1 MAQRRRR
8 SWLSAEEQNCQR
20 GLGLDCG
27 AGRDLGRYAAGAR
40 RARTQRGPRHLRPSG
55 RARAPFSH
63 RIEKPVIPPC
73 MPCFAM
79 PHEGEA
85 DQLCTTPCISHG
97 HTQLQ
102 RQTNQKEL
110 AHTSSSTAHPPAA
123 IPHYP
128 HGRFTSRMPA
138 WCSQVR
144 RRRAPRGRLIQRVV
158 DGAGDERRVRAPVAA
173 AAGRACGRVWTAC
186 TAASR
191 VAGCGQPSASA
202 RGASP
207 ADATLPDVLCPCG
220 CTRTNLG
227 GAARL

>member
-1 MAQRRRR
+1 MAG
-8 SWLSAEEQNCQR
+8 S
-20 GLGLDCG
+20 
-27 AGRDLGRYAAGAR
+27 GRDLGRYAAGAR

-55 RARAPFSH
+55 RARALFSH

-128 HGRFTSRMPA
+128 HGRFTSRMPTHRPHDLLGRA
-138 WCSQVR
+138 SQPPSPPPPPSPHFALGLVLTGPASSGAAR
-144 RRRAPRGRLIQRVV
+144 AANPARSRRGWRRAACTSRRRARRRG
-158 DGAGDERRVRAPVAA
+158 A
-173 AAGRACGRVWTAC
+173 RAC
-186 TAASR
+186 S
-191 VAGCGQPSASA
+191 
-202 RGASP
+202 
-207 ADATLPDVLCPCG
+207 
-220 CTRTNLG
+220 
-227 GAARL
+227 

>member
-1 MAQRRRR
+1 
-8 SWLSAEEQNCQR
+8 
-20 GLGLDCG
+20 
-27 AGRDLGRYAAGAR
+27 
-40 RARTQRGPRHLRPSG
+40 
-55 RARAPFSH
+55 
-63 RIEKPVIPPC
+63 
-73 MPCFAM
+73 M

-128 HGRFTSRMPA
+128 HGRFTSRMPTHRPFTTSWEALHSHPRRRRRRRRTLLSA

-158 DGAGDERRVRAPVAA
+158 DGAGDERRVRADVALDGEERERVLE
-173 AAGRACGRVWTAC
+173 GRFQELFELEVDRVVSKGVGLVVESGESSTL
-186 TAASR
+186 
-191 VAGCGQPSASA
+191 GQPEAS
-202 RGASP
+202 S
-207 ADATLPDVLCPCG
+207 
-220 CTRTNLG
+220 
-227 GAARL
+227 

>member
-1 MAQRRRR
+1 MR
-8 SWLSAEEQNCQR
+8 
-20 GLGLDCG
+20 
-27 AGRDLGRYAAGAR
+27 R

-55 RARAPFSH
+55 RARALFSH

-128 HGRFTSRMPA
+128 HGRFTSRMPTHRPFTTSWDALHSHPRRRRRRRRTLLSA

-191 VAGCGQPSASA
+191 VAGFGQPSASA

-207 ADATLPDVLCPCG
+207 ADAILPDVLCPCG